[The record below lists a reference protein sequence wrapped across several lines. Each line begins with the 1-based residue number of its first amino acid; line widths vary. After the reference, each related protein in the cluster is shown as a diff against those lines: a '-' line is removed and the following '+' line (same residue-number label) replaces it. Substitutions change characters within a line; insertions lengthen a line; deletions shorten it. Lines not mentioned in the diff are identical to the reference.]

1 MILPGGQRSNQVYD
15 TILWFNPSYQI
26 MEEIG
31 RMEVGRSHFSL
42 SVIDDEE
49 ELCTVSSWNKFR
61 PTSYNTL
68 WEILFI
74 SIFYR
79 ELSTEKWD
87 GHFLTGV
94 NLVELV
100 LIKFTDL
107 GPGLGLGLLHTVRS
121 VQYDVREAQT
131 GVPPRGDLH
140 LCSEGHPE
148 VGALS
153 SQLCRTE
160 LHEVNAMGD
169 S

>member
-1 MILPGGQRSNQVYD
+1 MKRNCVQSQV
-15 TILWFNPSYQI
+15 
-26 MEEIG
+26 EINSG
-31 RMEVGRSHFSL
+31 LLLTTRFERFS
-42 SVIDDEE
+42 
-49 ELCTVSSWNKFR
+49 
-61 PTSYNTL
+61 
-68 WEILFI
+68 FI

-79 ELSTEKWD
+79 ELSTEKWN

-153 SQLCRTE
+153 SQLSRTE